1 VNERAG
7 STLRGVL
14 YVAASAMMFAAKG
27 LFAKKLYTLHVGVDA
42 LVMIR
47 AVLAMPL
54 FWIFAARNPAPPAS
68 AEARRRAIAAAAFAG
83 FICYYVGAL
92 VDFHALT
99 MIDASVE
106 RVLLF
111 SYPAFVVLILSLRA
125 RSWPTLPV
133 LAALALTYAGIFFS
147 VGGFDL
153 AQIRGNAVGGG
164 LVLCCA
170 VTYAFYYLIA
180 GRFTHDI
187 GSARFTTWS
196 MSAAAVALAIQFLV
210 LHDFRE
216 LAQMPSQAWVLLV
229 LLAVFGM
236 FIPALLQA
244 EGIRR
249 IGAQRGSVVSTVGPP
264 TTIALA
270 WLLLDERISI
280 WQMLGVVLIVAG
292 ILVLDMRRA
301 GTAAATP
308 DPGAPASE

>member
-1 VNERAG
+1 VNDRARG
-7 STLRGVL
+7 TLRGVL
-14 YVAASAMMFAAKG
+14 YVAASAMLFAAKG
-27 LFAKKLYTLHVGVDA
+27 LFAKKLYSLHVGVDA

-54 FWIFAARNPAPPAS
+54 FWIFAARNPAPPA
-68 AEARRRAIAAAAFAG
+68 AAAARRRAIAAAAFAG
-83 FICYYVGAL
+83 FICY
-92 VDFHALT
+92 
-99 MIDASVE
+99 DASVE

-125 RSWPTLPV
+125 RSWPALPV

-147 VGGFDL
+147 VGGFDV
-153 AQIRGNAVGGG
+153 AQIRGNALGGS

-170 VTYAFYYLIA
+170 VTYALYYLIA
-180 GRFTHDI
+180 GRFTHDL

-196 MSAAAVALAIQFLV
+196 MSTAAVALAIQFLA
-210 LHDFRE
+210 LHDVQEIAR
-216 LAQMPSQAWVLLV
+216 MPRAAWVLLV

-270 WLLLDERISI
+270 WLLLDERISG

-292 ILVLDMRRA
+292 ILVLDMRR
-301 GTAAATP
+301 TTTTTEP
-308 DPGAPASE
+308 DPAQSSS